1 MAALT
6 NDRLIFHF
14 LNGPILQGWLAWI
27 KRYGGGGGGR
37 REEEEGGGD
46 GGGGEQSEKVVII
59 ENIHK
64 SSAGMFQASAKC
76 LSQQIDVFSVG
87 GYKSK
92 KNPPPSL
99 SPRPEVMC
107 FIYHEQSHEY
117 FLFSCLFPRPNFL
130 NWTKH
135 RLKDC
140 AGSAAAVGFVSRR
153 MLHEEKK
160 KVWLIPTVERQQSGG
175 TVDKLRAT

>member
-92 KNPPPSL
+92 KIPPRLSL
-99 SPRPEVMC
+99 HAPKSCVSSITSKAMNISSSAVSSRDRTSSTERNTDSRIARGVLLLSGSSADGC
-107 FIYHEQSHEY
+107 FT
-117 FLFSCLFPRPNFL
+117 R
-130 NWTKH
+130 
-135 RLKDC
+135 
-140 AGSAAAVGFVSRR
+140 
-153 MLHEEKK
+153 KK
-160 KVWLIPTVERQQSGG
+160 KRC
-175 TVDKLRAT
+175 D